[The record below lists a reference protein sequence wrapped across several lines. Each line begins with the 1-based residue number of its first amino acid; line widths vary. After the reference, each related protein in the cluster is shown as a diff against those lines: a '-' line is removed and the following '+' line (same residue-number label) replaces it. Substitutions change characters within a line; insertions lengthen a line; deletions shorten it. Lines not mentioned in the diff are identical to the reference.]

1 MLYEP
6 LESDLIRAAAAGDR
20 VALSQLLLLHY
31 NELERHVVQ
40 KLSNEPQGVLLPEDV
55 IQETFF
61 RAAQALPRFEKA
73 YVGSFCPWLKTVAS
87 NLIKDASKRRRRE
100 RRATTPTADQ
110 AGVADDSRAAWV
122 NQLPDDLTSP
132 SRGVVRHDNVHRLQT
147 AMAGLPSEQREVIR
161 RHYLLNE
168 SFEQI
173 AGAMDRS
180 KDAIRGIC
188 YRAKKN
194 LRFIMGHSSKYFSK

>member
-31 NELERHVVQ
+31 NELERHVIQ
-40 KLSNEPQGVLLPEDV
+40 RLASEQAGVLLPEDV
-55 IQETFF
+55 IQETFY
-61 RAAQALPRFEKA
+61 RAARALPQFEGR

-87 NLIKDASKRRRRE
+87 NMIKDALKRRRRE
-100 RRATTPTADQ
+100 RRAANPTAGHDEDGPLSWVSQ
-110 AGVADDSRAAWV
+110 LADDA
-122 NQLPDDLTSP
+122 TSP
-132 SRGVVRHDNVHRLQT
+132 SRSVVRHDNVGQLQA

-161 RHYLLNE
+161 RYYILDE

-173 AGAMDRS
+173 ASAMDRS

>member
-1 MLYEP
+1 MLHEP
-6 LESDLIRAAAAGDR
+6 LESDLILAAAAGDQ
-20 VALSQLLLLHY
+20 VALSHLLLMHY

-40 KLSNEPQGVLLPEDV
+40 RLAGEPAGVLLPEDV
-55 IQETFF
+55 LQETFY
-61 RAAQALPRFEKA
+61 RAAQALPRFEGR
-73 YVGSFCPWLKTVAS
+73 YVGSFCPWLKTVAT
-87 NLIKDASKRRRRE
+87 NLIKDALKRRRRE
-100 RRATTPTADQ
+100 RRAPSPV
-110 AGVADDSRAAWV
+110 AGHVDDGPISWV
-122 NQLPDDLTSP
+122 NQLAADTTSP
-132 SRGVVRHDNVHRLQT
+132 SRCVARHDNVGRLQA

-161 RHYLLNE
+161 RYYILDE

-173 AGAMDRS
+173 ASAMDRS

>member
-1 MLYEP
+1 MISQP

-31 NELERHVVQ
+31 NEIERHVA
-40 KLSNEPQGVLLPEDV
+40 LRLANEPPGLLSPEDAL
-55 IQETFF
+55 QETFF
-61 RAAQALPRFEKA
+61 RAAQALPRFENA
-73 YVGSFCPWLKTVAS
+73 YVGSFCPWLKTVAT
-87 NLIKDASKRRRRE
+87 NLIKDAAKRRRRE
-100 RRATTPTADQ
+100 RRAGNPTAE
-110 AGVADDSRAAWV
+110 AGEESRCEWV
-122 NQLPDDLTSP
+122 NQLAGDSTSP
-132 SRGVVRHDNVHRLQT
+132 SRCVVRHDNVHRLQS
-147 AMAGLPSEQREVIR
+147 AMTGLPIEQREVIR

-173 AGAMDRS
+173 ATAMDRS